1 MEVSGI
7 RTPDARAGNERMS
20 RLMKIYFTS
29 PGSSTFSS
37 SVRII
42 SGRDLVRLFVLF
54 IYVFFLGGWSLV
66 AFFSDTLATKVIKY
80 NKNNRWNDF
89 I

>member
-54 IYVFFLGGWSLV
+54 IYLFFFGGVEFNCVFFGYV
-66 AFFSDTLATKVIKY
+66 SDKS
-80 NKNNRWNDF
+80 D
-89 I
+89 